1 MTVARSFVWTSSP
14 LFAVRTASQS
24 PAIGRQMACIQI
36 ARQATVLLSI
46 YRPLCRS
53 RTGCSRIMSAKF
65 DRNDPDRASS
75 PFVVG
80 YRVF

>member
-1 MTVARSFVWTSSP
+1 
-14 LFAVRTASQS
+14 
-24 PAIGRQMACIQI
+24 MACIQI
-36 ARQATVLLSI
+36 ARHATVLLSI

-53 RTGCSRIMSAKF
+53 RTGCSRVMSAKF

-75 PFVVG
+75 QFVVG